1 MDITQDSGSCDG
13 GSIPSG
19 DVKMD
24 IPHLDFQDG
33 DFFRQFHVYSL

>member
-19 DVKMD
+19 GVQRQNTDTICDTSLMV
-24 IPHLDFQDG
+24 
-33 DFFRQFHVYSL
+33 FFDTKKH